1 MRHILVIIIVV
12 HLLLLP
18 VRAVEFTAPTVPEA
32 GQRYMPDETEN
43 LGEGLLY
50 VIRAALQTI
59 HPSIAEAVRT
69 CASLVIVSLLVAMLI
84 NVSPQVQNVV
94 TMAGVAVT
102 GVMVLQPIKS
112 LVRLG
117 IDTVTQLSQYGK
129 LLLPVMTGALAAQGS
144 VTKSGTIYAATV
156 FFDALLST
164 AVARL
169 LSPMIYIFIC
179 VGIAGKLLHQSMLDN
194 LKSSVKSL
202 MTWGLKLILYV
213 FTGYISITGVVSGT
227 TDAVMLKATK
237 LTISS
242 MVPVVGGILSDA
254 SEAILVSAGLMKN
267 TAGIY
272 GMLALI
278 SVAIGPFL
286 ELGVQYILLKTCSGI
301 CQMFGT
307 PKIAGVIK
315 DFSDSMGLILAMI
328 GTVCVILL
336 ISIICFMRGS
346 A

>member
-1 MRHILVIIIVV
+1 MRHLLIAITIVLV
-12 HLLLLP
+12 LLFP
-18 VRAVEFTAPTVPEA
+18 VRAMEFTAPSVPES

-43 LGEGLLY
+43 FGEGLLY
-50 VIRAALQTI
+50 VIRAALRTI
-59 HPSIAEAVRT
+59 HPSFTEAVRI
-69 CASLVIVSLLVAMLI
+69 CASLVVVSLLVTMLI

-94 TMAGVAVT
+94 TMAAVAVT
-102 GVMVLQPIKS
+102 GVMVLQPIRS

-117 IDTVTQLSQYGK
+117 LDTVSQLSQYGK
-129 LLLPVMTGALAAQGS
+129 LLLPVMTGALAAQGA
-144 VTKSGTIYAATV
+144 VTKSGAIYTATV
-156 FFDALLST
+156 FFDAILSS

-179 VGIAGKLLHQSMLDN
+179 LGIAGKLLHQSMLDN
-194 LKSSVKSL
+194 LKTSVKWL
-202 MTWGLKLILYV
+202 MTWGLKIVLYV

-254 SEAILVSAGLMKN
+254 SEAILVSAGFMKN
-267 TAGIY
+267 AAGIY

-286 ELGVQYILLKTCSGI
+286 EIGVQYILLKACSGI